1 MLLGKTPPSS
11 SSEAEAPPLEAA
23 QPPSLSQSLVF
34 SNSKQG
40 VPLSQVPSS
49 TPYTQH
55 SMVRAQG
62 VHAPY

>member
-1 MLLGKTPPSS
+1 M
-11 SSEAEAPPLEAA
+11 EAT

-40 VPLSQVPSS
+40 VPLSQTSAS

-55 SMVRAQG
+55 SMVRPVKNKNSETLINLINFG
-62 VHAPY
+62 F